1 MTVEFL
7 GQVNPDYQQLFAI
20 QGTYSH
26 EPDPNAL
33 MEELRSSVTSG
44 TMTVLSRPGL
54 TIVAGDP
61 VLEALDLTP
70 QEFRHKAAASIVNL
84 ADVDSNSVR
93 LLGLV
98 PFDPTSQPSLME
110 LPEFSVV
117 VQAGSSSLCVV
128 ANDEKTAKEK
138 CAKLEMTLKN
148 SATRP
153 ISGEWDPKTRTKAES
168 RFEFTQDDSSWL
180 KLANTAIERIRTGEF
195 EKVVLSRRSFVAAPA
210 VLDTIQA
217 MGRLTHL
224 YQSAF
229 SFSYRH
235 LLGAT
240 PELLLRRVGGILE
253 SHPLAGTANTG
264 EEAALLAS
272 QKDNHEHLVVVR
284 HITDRLK
291 THCDRIETPDSP
303 SITSFGSICHLGTQI
318 KGFLSRD
325 NDASSLELL
334 LAIHPTP
341 AVAGVPQRSAMSL
354 IQELEDQ
361 PRQFYAGA
369 IGYETLDGDGEWH
382 LVIRTV
388 AIAKDRIEF
397 QAGVGLVAES
407 DPGAELAELQAK
419 LSSML
424 PIIGQQ

>member
-1 MTVEFL
+1 MTLKFL
-7 GQVNPDYQQLFAI
+7 GQNNPDAQQLFAL

-26 EPDPNAL
+26 EPDATAL
-33 MEELRSSVTSG
+33 MEELQSSVTSG
-44 TMTVLSRPGL
+44 TITVLSRPGL

-61 VLEALDLTP
+61 VLEGLDLTP
-70 QEFRHKAAASIVNL
+70 QEFRHQAAASIDNL
-84 ADVDSNSVR
+84 ADIDSNAVR
-93 LLGLV
+93 LFGLV
-98 PFDPTSQPSLME
+98 PFDPTNQPSLME
-110 LPEFSVV
+110 LPEFSIA
-117 VQAGSSSLCVV
+117 VQAGSSLLCVI

-138 CAKLEMTLKN
+138 FAKLELAIAN
-148 SATRP
+148 AATSP
-153 ISGEWDPKTRTKAES
+153 TTSESHPTTRTKAES
-168 RFEFTQDDSSWL
+168 QFAFTQDDSSWL
-180 KLANTAIERIRTGEF
+180 KLANVAIERIRTGEF

-210 VLDTIQA
+210 VLDRTQA
-217 MGRLTHL
+217 MRRLTHL
-224 YQSAF
+224 YRSAF

-240 PELLLRRVGGILE
+240 PELLVRRVGGFME

-264 EEAALLAS
+264 DEAVLLAS
-272 QKDNHEHLVVVR
+272 EKDNHEHLVVVK

-325 NDASSLELL
+325 NYASSLELL

-341 AVAGVPQRSAMSL
+341 AVAGVPQRPAMSL

-361 PRQFYAGA
+361 PRHFYAGA

-388 AIAKDRIEF
+388 AISRDRIEF

-407 DPGAELAELQAK
+407 DPDAELAELQAK

-424 PIIGQQ
+424 PIIGQ